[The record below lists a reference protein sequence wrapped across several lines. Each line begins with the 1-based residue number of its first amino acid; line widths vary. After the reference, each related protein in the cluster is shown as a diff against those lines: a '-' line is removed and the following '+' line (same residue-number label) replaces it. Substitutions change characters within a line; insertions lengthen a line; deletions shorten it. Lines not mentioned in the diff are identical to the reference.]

1 MDGTIIQQGTFTSTA
16 TNKTIVLRSD
26 VDWMRTYNL
35 TTIGNSTQWD
45 STEHYWQRGM
55 AVGQSILNFHAAATQ
70 VISTTTSVAGFN
82 AVANRP
88 AFYLINSAT
97 LTAGA
102 AVAVTAGTNATQ
114 PVYSTANTGFL
125 AAGAIVRIYGTAQT
139 DINGLDFS
147 VDTIVANTS
156 FRLANTLQQAP
167 GVIAGANGFWR
178 YIAPDLA
185 TYKLF
190 YPGNRVIANITAA
203 NPAVI
208 TTLVDHGYTA
218 GQAVRINVPAVCGM
232 QEMNGLIGT
241 VTVVNASSFS
251 VNIDATGFSAFA
263 FPLTT
268 AVPFTPAEVVPVGA
282 TPSVLQPLGDA
293 TTNVGYTGII
303 LGSAG
308 AVSGSPVGVSGD
320 VIYWRAGKS
329 FNV

>member
-88 AFYLINSAT
+88 AFYLLNSAT

-114 PVYSTANTGFL
+114 PVYSTGNTGFL
-125 AAGAIVRIYGTAQT
+125 AAGSIVRVYGTDQT
-139 DINGLDFS
+139 NVNGLDFS

-156 FRLANTLQQAP
+156 FRLANTISQAP
-167 GVIAGANGFWR
+167 GLVAGANGFWR
-178 YIAPDLA
+178 YLAPDIA
-185 TYKLF
+185 TYKMF
-190 YPGNRVIANITAA
+190 YPSNRVIANITQA
-203 NPAVI
+203 NPAVV
-208 TTLVDHGYTA
+208 TTLVDHGYTS
-218 GQAVRINVPAVCGM
+218 GQAVRIKIPAGCGM
-232 QEMNGLIGT
+232 VEMNDLIGT
-241 VTVVNASSFS
+241 VTNVNAATFS
-251 VNIDATGFSAFA
+251 VNIDATAFSAFT
-263 FPLTT
+263 FPL
-268 AVPFTPAEVVPVGA
+268 AAASPFTPAQVIPVGESLSLL
-282 TPSVLQPLGDA
+282 TNTGDA
-293 TTNVGYTGII
+293 KFDQSYIGMI

-308 AVSGSPVGVSGD
+308 AVSGTPTGVNGD
-320 VIYWRAGKS
+320 VIYWVAGKS
-329 FNV
+329 FNM

>member
-1 MDGTIIQQGTFTSTA
+1 MDGTIIQQGVFTSAGVNHTL
-16 TNKTIVLRSD
+16 VLESG
-26 VDWMRTYNL
+26 VDWIRTYNM
-35 TTIGNSTQWD
+35 TTAANATQWD
-45 STEHYWQRGM
+45 SVEHYWQASMNAGD
-55 AVGQSILNFHAAATQ
+55 SLIWYHAAATQ
-70 VISTTTSVAGFN
+70 ALSLTTSVAGFN
-82 AVANRP
+82 AIANRP
-88 AFYLINSAT
+88 AFYPINSSTMSSGTPIAI
-97 LTAGA
+97 
-102 AVAVTAGTNATQ
+102 TAGTNATQ